1 MTYDQIITEIK
12 NRVFHP
18 VYFLMG
24 EEPYFIDSISDSIE
38 SSVLDEADKAF
49 NQVILY
55 GKDVTVNDIVSQ
67 ARNFPM
73 MSDYL
78 VIIVKEAQDIRNIE
92 SLEPF
97 LDMIPQSTILVINYK
112 YKKIDK
118 RLKLAKTLDKK
129 HVLFESKKLYDSDIP
144 KWIVKYLSNKNYR
157 ITQKACQMLSDF
169 LGSDLQKIRNELEK
183 LIVAITHKKEI
194 DDNDVEYYI
203 GISKDF
209 NVFELQKAISYGD
222 FPKAVQIVN
231 YFGDNI
237 NDNHIISTVTILYT
251 YYCKILKLH
260 YCNDKSQSAVASTI
274 GVNTFFVKDY
284 FEAARRYSIKKCVDN
299 IEILREFDLKSKG
312 YNIGDIDLKE
322 LYREMIYKLMF

>member
-97 LDMIPQSTILVINYK
+97 LDMIPQSTILVINY
-112 YKKIDK
+112 
-118 RLKLAKTLDKK
+118 
-129 HVLFESKKLYDSDIP
+129 
-144 KWIVKYLSNKNYR
+144 
-157 ITQKACQMLSDF
+157 
-169 LGSDLQKIRNELEK
+169 
-183 LIVAITHKKEI
+183 
-194 DDNDVEYYI
+194 
-203 GISKDF
+203 
-209 NVFELQKAISYGD
+209 
-222 FPKAVQIVN
+222 
-231 YFGDNI
+231 
-237 NDNHIISTVTILYT
+237 
-251 YYCKILKLH
+251 
-260 YCNDKSQSAVASTI
+260 
-274 GVNTFFVKDY
+274 
-284 FEAARRYSIKKCVDN
+284 
-299 IEILREFDLKSKG
+299 
-312 YNIGDIDLKE
+312 
-322 LYREMIYKLMF
+322 